1 MRLNRV
7 RRHTI
12 GQQLTRASR
21 VGLVVLLAGVLAY
34 PATAHAYTLPHGSY
48 TTLTALCKLCHSV
61 HDAAPEGSILM
72 RKTGS
77 TPAQLSVCY
86 VCHDGSGASTNI
98 KTGATNSFSTDLQ
111 SGHSVEET
119 TTSADLTN
127 VCTNCHVV
135 HLDPATRDNLP
146 GLSVNGTEVAG
157 VGNEWCF
164 ACHNDSNDWYTSTT
178 TTPYPDMADPSRDAS
193 GYPVYGTFPGAS
205 VYTSPT
211 ANAHLG
217 IPASSGETTRVAG
230 DCLYCHAAHR
240 APNAYD
246 GLVATFTPSTAL
258 ADDQVNGTYA
268 TSCFA
273 CHGGADSTETTAAV
287 GAADIKQF
295 VTAGKDRSG
304 HRIKTS
310 GGVLPVGAPLPCYDC
325 HNPHGSTRGNT
336 MLISDELG
344 GSLEPTATGTDTTA
358 AAKVRQFCF
367 TCHTTLDDAKG
378 WDSAASKYSTVG
390 TATVEGI
397 RRDGGVLKLP
407 AMTMTGH
414 KEADAQ
420 NCYSCHRSDY
430 GAGGYNVHNPGSGV
444 SPGGWACYD
453 CHSAYSAMDD
463 RLGTY
468 LGDTSSFHHVLGSSS
483 YDGDKAFADGSYPT
497 TVSASDTDVYCLS
510 CHVDHDKFNADK
522 GANLRGSATAA
533 SPNATSTDWSS
544 STGGVCLGCHSV
556 ALTKDTTG
564 QSSGG
569 SSVTTAISSSLYEN
583 SAHQYSVPST
593 IGTSPFN
600 ANCVKC
606 HDDGLAASALGQTSY
621 FNDEGFSTHW
631 SAENRI
637 LAALGVSS
645 PPSEEDLCFAC
656 HSGSSGYDGY
666 SVKSMRPSAS
676 DVATFFGSSYG
687 NTTSPW
693 VIRQHGVGS
702 YSGTHTSDET
712 QSYISANKHVEC
724 EDCHNVHA
732 SGETTHTPGGADG
745 NKIATTSPLY
755 GVWGQKPDYSTA
767 ASNWTTPTSY
777 TTTATATREYQICF
791 KCHSGANTNVTSW
804 GGSVNTSATWT
815 DLALEFNPNNAS
827 YHPVV
832 GVTTNSTTNY
842 TDWMKPGWKAIG
854 TQTMTCSDCH
864 GADPNSPQASG
875 PHGSSIKHIL
885 KGYWPLKSNGTTY
898 TLGTVDAGLLCA
910 QCHVVST
917 STGPAVHRG
926 SEHQSTYCYRC
937 HIVIPHGGAL
947 QGLIGDCDNNM
958 PSRYAYNNVKS
969 NLYIRSYLGGDG
981 NTKGN
986 CYVTTSCSSHSNG
999 SNSAGDW

>member
-1 MRLNRV
+1 
-7 RRHTI
+7 
-12 GQQLTRASR
+12 
-21 VGLVVLLAGVLAY
+21 
-34 PATAHAYTLPHGSY
+34 
-48 TTLTALCKLCHSV
+48 
-61 HDAAPEGSILM
+61 M

-98 KTGATNSFSTDLQ
+98 KSGATNSFSADLP

-146 GLSVNGTEVAG
+146 GLSVNDTEVAG

-258 ADDQVNGTYA
+258 ADDRVNGTYA

-325 HNPHGSTRGNT
+325 HNPHGSTLGNT

-344 GSLEPTATGTDTTA
+344 GSLEPTTATGPAA

-367 TCHTTLDDAKG
+367 TCHTTLDTAKG
-378 WDSAASKYSTVG
+378 WDSAGYSTVG

-444 SPGGWACYD
+444 SPGGWACYN
-453 CHSAYSAMDD
+453 CHSAYSAMDN

-483 YDGDKAFADGSYPT
+483 YDGDYAFADGSYPT
-497 TVSASDTDVYCLS
+497 TVNAGDTDVYCLS

-522 GANLRGSATAA
+522 GANLRDSATAA
-533 SPNATSTDWSS
+533 SPNATSTDWSA
-544 STGGVCLGCHSV
+544 STGGVCLGCHSI

-569 SSVTTAISSSLYEN
+569 SSGTPAISSSAYAL

-600 ANCVKC
+600 ADCAKC

-645 PPSEEDLCFAC
+645 TPSEEDLCFAC

-666 SVKSMRPSAS
+666 SVATMSAES
-676 DVATFFGSSYG
+676 TAVYTQITARAYTHDVDNASWKGLH
-687 NTTSPW
+687 
-693 VIRQHGVGS
+693 R
-702 YSGTHTSDET
+702 SDES
-712 QSYISANKHVEC
+712 QAYISANKHVEC
-724 EDCHNVHA
+724 EDCHNPHA
-732 SGETTHTPGGADG
+732 AGDTNHSVGT
-745 NKIATTSPLY
+745 NLINQSNSPLA
-755 GVWGQKPDYSTA
+755 GVSGWNWAIGTASEWTTTNATWTWSTA
-767 ASNWTTPTSY
+767 VSS
-777 TTTATATREYQICF
+777 EYGSCL
-791 KCHSGANTNVTSW
+791 KCHSSK
-804 GGSVNTSATWT
+804 NTSLSSWNSTWT
-815 DLALEFNPNNAS
+815 DVALEFNTKNDS
-827 YHPVV
+827 YHPVFGALPAV
-832 GVTTNSTTNY
+832 DPTSTTGSSQLPNANRLGGQW
-842 TDWMKPGWKAIG
+842 TVGRGM
-854 TQTMTCSDCH
+854 TMYCSDCH
-864 GADPNSPQASG
+864 GDSVADPPAMG
-875 PHGSSIKHIL
+875 PHGSATAHIL
-885 KGYWPLKSNGTTY
+885 KGPNTTWPGDYYLGGTVTGLFCLNCHPNLNSTTASNGAHIRSNHRDTTN
-898 TLGTVDAGLLCA
+898 GRC
-910 QCHVVST
+910 
-917 STGPAVHRG
+917 
-926 SEHQSTYCYRC
+926 TYC
-937 HIVIPHGGAL
+937 HLLVPHGGKVSR
-947 QGLIGDCDNNM
+947 LIVDADSASMPARYKGDN
-958 PSRYAYNNVKS
+958 AT
-969 NLYIRSYLGGDG
+969 IRSFRKDTADPGYAGSGKSDG
-981 NTKGN
+981 NTW
-986 CYVTTSCSSHSNG
+986 CYTGCAGHDTSQDYEDW
-999 SNSAGDW
+999 GD